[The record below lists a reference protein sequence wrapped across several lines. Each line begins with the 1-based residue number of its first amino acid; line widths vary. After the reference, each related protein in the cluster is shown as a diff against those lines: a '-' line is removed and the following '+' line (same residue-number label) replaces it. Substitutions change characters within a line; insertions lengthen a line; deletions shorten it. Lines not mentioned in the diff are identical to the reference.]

1 MSSFSRPRLLGL
13 TLGIALGLCAGP
25 VQGAEGQTFPGF
37 GGVEGRIG
45 PSIPVDAGVGL
56 GAGMD
61 VDLGYV
67 RFPFLRPV
75 AGFNHFRSSVDRVA
89 RDGFPVTGTLTA
101 SEWRGGLRVDPLGHA
116 LVAPYFLAI
125 ASFHRVRADVD
136 DPETER
142 HLGGSYLGGGV
153 GAGIALSLDPDRR
166 VSLTTELRRVFAPRV
181 GHVAVEAGIRLVPL
195 GTRAYER
202 GRVAAVAEGDT
213 VLIED
218 PLADPAPIIEE
229 MPTVAANEAL
239 RRQAELARE
248 EREAARAE
256 ALEAEARAL
265 EAERRRLRALGDL
278 NRLIDDVVEIRE
290 SERGLAVVL
299 GSGLFA
305 TGEHELTP
313 RARDQLRRIAAV
325 VRLFDEHAISVEGHT
340 DSVGAEA
347 LNLRLSE
354 RRAAAVRDALVEEGL
369 DPARMEVVGH
379 GEHLPLDT
387 NQTPEGRAQ
396 NRRVEIVI
404 LGARRLP

>member
-1 MSSFSRPRLLGL
+1 MSSSSRQRLLGL
-13 TLGIALGLCAGP
+13 TLGISLGLCTGP

-37 GGVEGRIG
+37 GGVEGRVG
-45 PSIPVDAGVGL
+45 PSIPVDSGIGL
-56 GAGMD
+56 GGGFD

-67 RFPFLRPV
+67 RFPFLRPAV
-75 AGFNHFRSSVDRVA
+75 GFNHFRSSVDRVA
-89 RDGFPVTGTLTA
+89 RDGFPVSGTLTA
-101 SEWRGGLRVDPLGHA
+101 SEWRGGLRIDPLGHA
-116 LVAPYFLAI
+116 LVAPYFLAT

-142 HLGGSYLGGGV
+142 HLGGSYVGGGV

-166 VSLTTELRRVFAPRV
+166 VSITSEIRRVFAPRV
-181 GHVAVEAGIRLVPL
+181 GHLAVEAGIRLIPL

-202 GRVAAVAEGDT
+202 GRIAAVPEGDT
-213 VLIED
+213 VVIED
-218 PLADPAPIIEE
+218 PFAPAPEPAEPPIVPADE
-229 MPTVAANEAL
+229 VL
-239 RRQAELARE
+239 RREAELARE
-248 EREAARAE
+248 EREAARLE

-278 NRLIDDVVEIRE
+278 NRLIDDVVEVRE

-305 TGEHELTP
+305 TGAHELSP

-325 VRLFDEHAISVEGHT
+325 VRLFDEHPISVEGHT

-347 LNLRLSE
+347 LNQRLSE
-354 RRAAAVRDALVEEGL
+354 RRAAAVRDALVEEGI
-369 DPARMEVVGH
+369 DPARMEALGH

-387 NQTPEGRAQ
+387 NQTSEGRAQ